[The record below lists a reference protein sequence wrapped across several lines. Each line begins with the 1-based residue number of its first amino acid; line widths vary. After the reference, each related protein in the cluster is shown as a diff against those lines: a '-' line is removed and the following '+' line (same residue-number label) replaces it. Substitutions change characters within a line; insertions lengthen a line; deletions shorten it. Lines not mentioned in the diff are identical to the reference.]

1 LVDNPRT
8 PPIISAMEDKEV
20 EVKAPEPDTQAG
32 PARPDESPKEN
43 LIPVFIYGKRFF
55 VPDSFTIITAMEYV
69 GFQFKKAIG
78 CREGFCGACATIY
91 RLEGDY
97 KLRTGLA
104 CQTVVEPNMHL
115 VQLPFTPAVKAI
127 YDIQKL
133 KPDISA
139 IQRYYPEVFR
149 CVACNSCSK
158 ACPQEIEVMDYIQE
172 IKRGNLEK
180 AADLSFDCIMCGL
193 CAVRCPAEM
202 VQYNIALLA
211 RRLTGRYILPRSA
224 HLAERLQE
232 LKEGRFKKEIEE
244 MQSIPKDELKRRYT
258 ERDLDFKVF

>member
-1 LVDNPRT
+1 MLKKTKKV
-8 PPIISAMEDKEV
+8 KEIPA
-20 EVKAPEPDTQAG
+20 ETEAG
-32 PARPDESPKEN
+32 PACPDDKPKED

-55 VPDSFTIITAMEYV
+55 VPRSMTIVTAMEYV

-97 KLRTGLA
+97 KLRTGLG
-104 CQTVVEPNMHL
+104 CQTVVEPNMYL
-115 VQLPFTPAVKAI
+115 VQIPFTPAVKAI
-127 YDIQKL
+127 YDIESL
-133 KPDISA
+133 KPDITA

-149 CVACNSCSK
+149 CVACNTCTK
-158 ACPQEIEVMDYIQE
+158 ACPQEIEVMDYIQAV
-172 IKRGNLEK
+172 KRGDLAL

-211 RRLTGRYILPRSA
+211 RRLTGRYLLPRSQ
-224 HLAERLQE
+224 HLAERLGE
-232 LKEGRFKKEIEE
+232 LKEGKFKKEIEE
-244 MQSIPKDELKRRYT
+244 MKSISPEELKKRYSA
-258 ERDLDFKVF
+258 RDLDFKVF